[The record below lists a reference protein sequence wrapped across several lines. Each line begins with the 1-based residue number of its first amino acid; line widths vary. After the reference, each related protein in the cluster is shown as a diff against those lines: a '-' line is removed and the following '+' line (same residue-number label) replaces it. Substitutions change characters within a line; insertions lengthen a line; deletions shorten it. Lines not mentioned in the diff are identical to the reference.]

1 MKGPGAIPALPRF
14 SGGGRP
20 NAPEHRAGYALGEHS
35 PGASLTE
42 PGQRVSWPDT
52 WTRRARGRGEGGG
65 LSMAT
70 AAVEVGGQVEDPRF
84 AKVVVTRRER
94 AAAEA
99 RCLATLRQFAEAL
112 FRELKGL
119 LDALRAQGIA
129 EGGEPTTAP
138 LPEGLR
144 LFTFEW
150 EGSRVIVAPYHRPLA
165 PRPDNEA
172 AAKVVGTGACGRII
186 VFLQPRAVRDHAAGI
201 QEIFVSP
208 QGRYFANGL
217 GSGSYGQV
225 NGPDVAGLAMGLL
238 HRLTFDLQRWHSSL
252 DRTTFDFVSQ
262 EVDEPIG
269 FKLVDRSA

>member
-1 MKGPGAIPALPRF
+1 M
-14 SGGGRP
+14 
-20 NAPEHRAGYALGEHS
+20 
-35 PGASLTE
+35 
-42 PGQRVSWPDT
+42 DT
-52 WTRRARGRGEGGG
+52 
-65 LSMAT
+65 AT
-70 AAVEVGGQVEDPRF
+70 AAVEVGGQAENPRF
-84 AKVVVTRRER
+84 AKLVGTLRER

-112 FRELKGL
+112 FRELKRL

-262 EVDEPIG
+262 EVDAPIG
-269 FKLVDRSA
+269 FTLGERGGR